1 MKTTIISLL
10 FLFFQLIGLSQTW
23 QPMGV
28 DPKDELGWG
37 MDYSNG
43 MFQLGNKDSIFVG
56 FSLLKA
62 NQSTN
67 VNYVGALVKKYD
79 GTRWVNTT
87 TQFNDSFINNNNTF
101 YYSTSMVM
109 NRAKEVFFT
118 STKTSNPLLPK
129 VKVVKYSNGVWST
142 VGLPNFDSMTTPT
155 STFPNTPRLGLGK
168 GDTLHVLYTNP
179 MGRLTMM
186 KFNGNNWDS
195 VGQRG
200 FANGI
205 AYVGWC
211 FDTTG
216 TPYISTNDPVFFNRL
231 VVLKYA
237 SGNWVTVSPAGGLSN
252 LSASNIVMTCNQNT
266 NQLYVSYIDQAYP
279 NNTWLMKYDGA
290 NWTTL
295 MSNTVL
301 PSTLR
306 IGALKFSKQDTLLG
320 LQMSPSNNNGIISK
334 FIPGSGWVQML
345 PNFPSK
351 LLPGT
356 FPMFLKDSIPVFLEY
371 LSNVGPYVFSFQN
384 GSYSNPVGTYGI
396 VNTTVPY
403 YSSVTPYGPYPVG
416 YFMSLAVSDAGTPYL
431 AFADSS
437 FNGRVSLLKY
447 NGASWQ
453 YVGTPGFSTYPT
465 DYVRLIK
472 GIKDTVYIFYKQGY
486 YWQLAHF
493 DGNSFVTLPSG
504 LSTTYPSGAYLDKT
518 NFAFDTSGVPY
529 VCYPDPANFNLVTVK
544 KYVGGSWVSVNSIP
558 TASEATIA
566 FSKSNQLYAFY
577 KPNSINGQLAV
588 WQNNTWNLLGGLVD
602 TGAFL
607 LDRNDTPS
615 LLAIHY
621 TYIGGMGSKIIYGT
635 VIKFINGAWTPS
647 HIDSFGIGSWAG
659 QQQVNFGFRL
669 AFDTSNQPYVL
680 SSAYYSATIWGRSQ
694 GKWKTVSNVS
704 DGWTPSTF
712 IANVDLACDKNNNLI
727 SAYGAF
733 RTYALS
739 YQIPSKP
746 QPPSIANHFIKYC
759 QKDTAL
765 ALVASGQNLLWYYDT
780 AKVGVTIPPIPS
792 TKKAGTFKCYVTQSS
807 GIYESD
813 RDSITIVVYPNPK
826 PKISSNGIIL
836 SVSNIYLSYQ
846 WKYNNN
852 DIVGGTTNSLQ
863 PAVDGYYSV
872 WVTDSN
878 GCKGVSDTI
887 LISGLATIQTDGSIR
902 AYPNPLSGNT
912 VTIEADN
919 LPQGDYQVQVFD
931 AVGQRVWM
939 SSISHQG
946 GLGKWKIS
954 LKESLA
960 QGAYLLILDSNGK
973 KYRTILLKQ

>member
-1 MKTTIISLL
+1 MKTLIVSLL
-10 FLFFQLIGLSQTW
+10 FLFFQLNGFSQTW
-23 QPMGV
+23 QPMGI

-37 MDYSNG
+37 MDYFNSI
-43 MFQLGNKDSIFVG
+43 FQLTNKDSIFVG
-56 FSLLKA
+56 FSISGNK
-62 NQSTN
+62 NSSSN
-67 VNYVGALVKKYD
+67 INYISAVVKKYD
-79 GTRWVNTT
+79 GTRWVRST
-87 TQFNDSFINNNNTF
+87 TQFNDSFVSMKPYF
-101 YYSTSMVM
+101 SSSMVM
-109 NRAKEVFFT
+109 NHAKEVYFASGANLNT
-118 STKTSNPLLPK
+118 TLLSK
-129 VKVVKYSNGVWST
+129 VKVVKYSNGTWST
-142 VGLPNFDSMTTPT
+142 VGIPNFDSMASTT
-155 STFPNTPRLGLGK
+155 SNYPNKPYLGLGK

-179 MGRLTMM
+179 TGRLTMM
-186 KFNGNNWDS
+186 KYNGNNWDS

-200 FANGI
+200 FTNGGTTP
-205 AYVGWC
+205 VSWC

-216 TPYISTNDPVFFNRL
+216 TPYIATIDPVFFNRL
-231 VVLKYA
+231 IVLKYA
-237 SGNWVTVSPAGGLSN
+237 SGNWVSVSPAGGLSN

-266 NQLYVSYIDQAYP
+266 NQLYVSFIDQAYP
-279 NNTWLMKYDGA
+279 NNTWLKKYDGT

-306 IGALKFSKQDTLLG
+306 IGALMFSKQDTLLG
-320 LQMSPSNNNGIISK
+320 LQILPSGNNSIVSK

-356 FPMFLKDSIPVFLEY
+356 FPMFLKDSIPVFVQN
-371 LSNVGPYVFSFQN
+371 LSNVGPYVYTFQN

-403 YSSVTPYGPYPVG
+403 YNSVIPYGPDPTG
-416 YFMSLAVSDAGTPYL
+416 YFMSLDVSNAGTPYL
-431 AFADSS
+431 AIADSS
-437 FNGRVSLLKY
+437 YNGRVSLLKY
-447 NGASWQ
+447 NGSSWQ
-453 YVGTPGFSTYPT
+453 YVGTPGFSSFQT
-465 DYVRLIK
+465 DYVRMIK

-486 YWQLAHF
+486 NWQIAHF
-493 DGNSFVTLPSG
+493 DGNSFVNFPSG
-504 LSTTYPSGAYLDKT
+504 LSNTYPSGAYLDKT

-544 KYVGGSWVSVNSIP
+544 RYIGGSWVSLSSIP

-566 FSKSNQLYAFY
+566 FNKSNQLYAFY
-577 KPNSINGQLAV
+577 KPNTSNGQLAV

-621 TYIGGMGSKIIYGT
+621 KPVGSMGSANYYGT
-635 VIKFINGAWTPS
+635 VIKFINGAWTSS
-647 HIDSFGIGSWAG
+647 HIDSFYIGFWG
-659 QQQVNFGFRL
+659 QQQRNFGFRL
-669 AFDTSNQPYVL
+669 AFDTSNQPYAL
-680 SSAYYSATIWGRSQ
+680 SSAFYSATIWGRSQ
-694 GKWKTVSNVS
+694 GKWKKVSNVS

-712 IANVDLACDKNNNLI
+712 IANIDLACDKNNNLI

-733 RTYALS
+733 KTYALS

-765 ALVASGQNLLWYYDT
+765 ALVATGQNLLWYYDT
-780 AKVGVTIPPIPS
+780 AKVGVTTPPIPS
-792 TKKAGTFKCYVTQSS
+792 TQKAGTFKCYVTQSS

-813 RDSITIVVYPNPK
+813 QDSITIIVYPNPK
-826 PKISSNGIIL
+826 PKISSNGTIL

-852 DIVGGTTNSLQ
+852 DISGGTTNSLQ

-887 LISGLATIQTDGSIR
+887 LISSLKTIQSDGSIR
-902 AYPNPLSGNT
+902 AYPNPLAGNT
-912 VTIEADN
+912 VTIEADF
-919 LPQGDYQVQVFD
+919 LPKGDYQVQVFD
-931 AVGQRVWM
+931 AVGQRVWI

-946 GLGKWKIS
+946 GFGKWKIY
-954 LKESLA
+954 LGESLA
-960 QGAYLLILDSNGK
+960 QGAYLLMLDNNGK